1 MRFRFT
7 LPVTAVVGLALLL
20 APAAFGQDPPA
31 EEEEEFLQPRDITAE
46 QVGESVVIRGQVTD
60 TQRNNDGV
68 HIFFLGANLNYPFQ
82 VLIPLSHLHNWTGT
96 DPVKR
101 YSKGRILRIAGTI
114 EEQADRPLIFV
125 KERDQIRVI
134 PRRRRR
140 RR

>member
-7 LPVTAVVGLALLL
+7 LPVATVVGLALLL

-31 EEEEEFLQPRDITAE
+31 EEEEEFLQPSEITAE
-46 QVGESVVIRGQVTD
+46 HVGETVVIRGQITN
-60 TQRNNDGV
+60 TQQNPDGV
-68 HIFFLGANLNYPFQ
+68 HIFFVGANLNYPFQ
-82 VLIPLSHLHNWTGT
+82 VLIPLSHLHNWTGQ

-101 YSKGRILRIAGTI
+101 YARGRILRISGEI
-114 EEQADRPLIFV
+114 EEHADRPLILA